1 VDIGHNAPDDMILVL
16 WNLLTSR
23 LDRGLGG
30 IVEKIRRIGDIYFIN
45 QFDRLRQSK
54 I

>member
-1 VDIGHNAPDDMILVL
+1 MDIGHNAPDDMILML
-16 WNLLTSR
+16 WNLVMSR
-23 LDRGLGG
+23 LDRGLSG

-45 QFDRLRQSK
+45 QFDRLRQLK